1 MKIIYILFCSWG
13 GIPHYTAE
21 LANAVAKYADVYV
34 IKPKDANDSLFSSQI
49 KLMPVFDSLVFSK
62 NNPWKIFSVSN
73 VQKFLSFKE
82 LSIIKEINPDI
93 LHIPGVHYPQII
105 FIHLLG
111 IDKKYPIVGTFHAVY
126 KSRIISPR
134 KTGTNNYLVSLVYTL
149 VNMLTNIIN
158 FTKIIVLTNN
168 NKNQLLQSCISGKKI
183 AIIPHGAYTFFKD
196 YETDNDIHEGNS
208 ILFFGYILPSK
219 GLDILLMSM
228 PKVIEKFPD
237 VKLIIAGEGD
247 LNIYRDLINK
257 CRFNLEIHN
266 NFIPNEEVPKL
277 FKRSKALIAP
287 YLYEPGSSGVISIA
301 MAFGTPVI
309 VTDVGELSSIIGNQK
324 EGIVIPAKD
333 PEALA
338 EAVIFILSNEFE
350 RKKMADN
357 SYKKSLDLSWDSIA
371 RKHLLAY
378 EESRNNLEIE
388 GRIFL

>member
-1 MKIIYILFCSWG
+1 MKILYILYCSWG

-34 IKPKDANDSLFSSQI
+34 IKPKDANDSIFSSQI
-49 KLMPVFDSLVFSK
+49 KLIPVFDSLVFSK

-126 KSRIISPR
+126 NSRIILPR

-149 VNMLTNIIN
+149 VNMLTNLIK
-158 FTKIIVLTNN
+158 FSKIIVLTNA
-168 NKNQLLQSCISGKKI
+168 NKEQLLHSCIPEKEI
-183 AIIPHGAYTFFKD
+183 AVIPHGAFTFFKN
-196 YETDNDIHEGNS
+196 YKNDNEIHEENS
-208 ILFFGYILPSK
+208 ILFFGYIIPSK
-219 GLDILLMSM
+219 GLDILLKSM
-228 PKVIEKFPD
+228 PKVIKKFPD
-237 VKLIIAGEGD
+237 VKLIIAGEGS
-247 LNIYRDLINK
+247 LNIYDFLIDK
-257 CRFNLEIHN
+257 CRSNLEIHN
-266 NFIPNEEVPKL
+266 HFIPNEEVPKL

-301 MAFGTPVI
+301 MAFRKPVI

-338 EAVIFILSNEFE
+338 EAIIYLLSNEFE
-350 RKKMADN
+350 RKIMAEN
-357 SYKKSLDLSWDSIA
+357 SYKKSLELSWDNIA

-378 EESRNNLEIE
+378 EDSRREF
-388 GRIFL
+388 GD